1 MKNRIFTLSI
11 REIKSQFFRFLSLLV
26 MAFLGVFVYVG
37 LKSTAP
43 DMLKSLDDAY
53 DEAAIYDLKLS
64 SNLNFSKSD
73 VEEIKSVLTSFQINA
88 SVEGVKAL
96 DIEIFDSNKKSYVLN
111 IETLESN
118 VNKVILISGS
128 LPQNNNEIVVEEN
141 LLKALDLKIGDLLS
155 LPSYNL
161 EPTSTNDDDNL
172 YQFKISGV
180 VRSNR
185 YINSDS
191 FIFDR
196 GKTNIGNGTINFYS
210 YVLADSFKEYDADG
224 NIWTLKDKKSLNT
237 ITNGYTN
244 IYIFLEDAKEDLTN
258 SDNYKAKVEEANKA
272 ISSIVSELQKN
283 RQTLVFD
290 EASIILDRLNSLKEM
305 GMADMVQPYI
315 DLINDSL
322 ALDFSYHI
330 YTRMDYSVYNNYI
343 NDAKSID
350 NLALIFPVVF
360 YAVAI
365 LVSLVSMKR
374 MVSDDRGLLGTL
386 KSQGF
391 SNGQIL
397 FKYVLFSGLATIIGS
412 ILGFLLGMIIIPKLI
427 WSIYTIL
434 FSLPSF
440 NVYFDLS
447 SIVLGT
453 LIAILCIVGV
463 TIITAILSLKDNPAM
478 LLRPKAPLSSK
489 KILLERIKPI
499 WNRLSFS
506 AKVVI
511 RNIARYKR
519 RCIVTVIG
527 ILGCSALMLIGFGIR
542 DAIED
547 IASKQYKE
555 INTYDAICYLNPTSS
570 LNVDVKGIKD
580 SSYYETLDV
589 SVGDY
594 DATLVVVENKSKDK
608 LFTHYKNSET
618 KEEIVLND
626 DGVILTEKLA
636 SLLHA
641 KDNDSLELVTSSGK
655 KLNVLVSSSCEYY
668 LHHFIFISKELYE
681 SLGLNFKRSV
691 CYLSIDSNLK
701 NEIKTELM
709 QDKIALNVLYMD
721 DLISEAE
728 DMLGSLNKVVYILI
742 VLSMLLSFTVL
753 YNLSNIN
760 INERK
765 REISTLKVLGF
776 YNVEVDRY
784 ITSENLILT
793 LIGIFLGLLSG
804 YFLALKVIGTVEIE
818 YVRFIYHI
826 KPQSFIYT
834 TLLALGFTLIVNII
848 AHFNLKRIDM
858 IDSLKSVE

>member
-1 MKNRIFTLSI
+1 
-11 REIKSQFFRFLSLLV
+11 
-26 MAFLGVFVYVG
+26 
-37 LKSTAP
+37 
-43 DMLKSLDDAY
+43 
-53 DEAAIYDLKLS
+53 
-64 SNLNFSKSD
+64 
-73 VEEIKSVLTSFQINA
+73 
-88 SVEGVKAL
+88 
-96 DIEIFDSNKKSYVLN
+96 
-111 IETLESN
+111 
-118 VNKVILISGS
+118 
-128 LPQNNNEIVVEEN
+128 
-141 LLKALDLKIGDLLS
+141 
-155 LPSYNL
+155 
-161 EPTSTNDDDNL
+161 
-172 YQFKISGV
+172 
-180 VRSNR
+180 
-185 YINSDS
+185 
-191 FIFDR
+191 
-196 GKTNIGNGTINFYS
+196 
-210 YVLADSFKEYDADG
+210 
-224 NIWTLKDKKSLNT
+224 
-237 ITNGYTN
+237 
-244 IYIFLEDAKEDLTN
+244 
-258 SDNYKAKVEEANKA
+258 
-272 ISSIVSELQKN
+272 
-283 RQTLVFD
+283 
-290 EASIILDRLNSLKEM
+290 
-305 GMADMVQPYI
+305 
-315 DLINDSL
+315 
-322 ALDFSYHI
+322 
-330 YTRMDYSVYNNYI
+330 
-343 NDAKSID
+343 
-350 NLALIFPVVF
+350 
-360 YAVAI
+360 
-365 LVSLVSMKR
+365 
-374 MVSDDRGLLGTL
+374 
-386 KSQGF
+386 
-391 SNGQIL
+391 
-397 FKYVLFSGLATIIGS
+397 
-412 ILGFLLGMIIIPKLI
+412 
-427 WSIYTIL
+427 
-434 FSLPSF
+434 
-440 NVYFDLS
+440 
-447 SIVLGT
+447 
-453 LIAILCIVGV
+453 
-463 TIITAILSLKDNPAM
+463 
-478 LLRPKAPLSSK
+478 
-489 KILLERIKPI
+489 
-499 WNRLSFS
+499 
-506 AKVVI
+506 
-511 RNIARYKR
+511 
-519 RCIVTVIG
+519 
-527 ILGCSALMLIGFGIR
+527 MLIGFGIR

-618 KEEIVLND
+618 KEEIALND

-701 NEIKTELM
+701 NEIRTELM

-804 YFLALKVIGTVEIE
+804 FFLALKVIGTVEIE